1 MLPLPVL
8 EPVSQRSGQP
18 HTSVARDVFPI
29 ANATPREEEA
39 LIDGHV
45 RVLGELG
52 RQHTYRA
59 RGAEVNRIQS

>member
-1 MLPLPVL
+1 MVPLPVL
-8 EPVSQRSGQP
+8 EPVSQRGGQP
-18 HTSVARDVFPI
+18 HTSVARDVFFKS
-29 ANATPREEEA
+29 NADHREEEA